1 MTQVTV
7 AEAQVRLPDL
17 VLAAVQGDEVVIAQN
32 DQPVVRLVPVA
43 ASQPCPR
50 FGSARGKI
58 FMADDFDAPLEDFQE
73 YMP

>member
-1 MTQVTV
+1 MTQITM

-17 VLAAVQGDEVVIAQN
+17 VLAAVRGEEVVIAQN
-32 DQPVVRLVPVA
+32 DQVAVRLVPVA
-43 ASQPCPR
+43 AGQPRPC

-58 FMADDFDAPLEDFQE
+58 FMADDFDAPLDDFRE